1 MIYLPGFSMSLAD
14 SDLPEARC
22 ACGRLLARLTDAGIE
37 LKCSRCRRIVVIAWH
52 AVTDARTPQ
61 AGGRPP

>member
-1 MIYLPGFSMSLAD
+1 MNQAVAD
-14 SDLPEARC
+14 PPETRC

-37 LKCSRCRRIVVIAWH
+37 LKCSRCRRVVVIAWH

-61 AGGRPP
+61 QRGSASP

>member
-1 MIYLPGFSMSLAD
+1 MSQAG
-14 SDLPEARC
+14 SDPPETRC

-52 AVTDARTPQ
+52 SVTDERTPQ
-61 AGGRPP
+61 QPDSASP